1 MSNLEKAT
9 RMATDAHF
17 GQKRH
22 DGITPYISHPRAV
35 ARILEDW
42 QLDEKHQI
50 VGVLHDVIEDTKLT
64 ADDLR
69 KAGFSTEIVEAI
81 VAISKVEG
89 EDYDV
94 YLKRVINNRL
104 AKVVKLADLTH
115 NLSDLK
121 KGSLRDKYLSTK
133 LLLETVIGI
142 EVHYNFE
149 VTFEK

>member
-1 MSNLEKAT
+1 
-9 RMATDAHF
+9 MATDAHF